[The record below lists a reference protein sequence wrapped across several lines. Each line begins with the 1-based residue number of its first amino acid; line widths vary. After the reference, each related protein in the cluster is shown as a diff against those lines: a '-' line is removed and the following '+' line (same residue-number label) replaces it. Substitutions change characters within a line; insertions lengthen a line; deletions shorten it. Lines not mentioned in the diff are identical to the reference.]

1 MVQLRLAV
9 RILQQGFRFVAEVYL
24 RAKVRLSQGKLL
36 DERERSR
43 LALRRMRS

>member
-9 RILQQGFRFVAEVYL
+9 RILQQGFRFVEVYL

-36 DERERSR
+36 DVRGRSR
-43 LALRRMRS
+43 LALRWMRS